1 MINIATFYDKE
12 VWTYANCFLFPVWA
26 VVKRMEKSAKTT
38 GDINLPPVLHTL
50 HQYPSIKPALSA
62 LPPLPAGRRFCA
74 APEDLPPAFSPG
86 HLLGREPRP

>member
-50 HQYPSIKPALSA
+50 HQYPSIKPLSCIITGIQALYTTKLISPS
-62 LPPLPAGRRFCA
+62 PPRGIITSINPLA
-74 APEDLPPAFSPG
+74 
-86 HLLGREPRP
+86 